1 MPSPTMTDNYRLMR
15 SLYSKASG
23 WATSESV
30 RAHEDEFR
38 QEYDRTR
45 MERDEHGA
53 LIPTGT
59 AWNRAARTLCKKYAE
74 EFSML
79 RTMRHAQLQVQH
91 DYVPAPRGG
100 FATGRHARVVPD
112 ADADAS

>member
-1 MPSPTMTDNYRLMR
+1 MPSPTMTENYRLMR
-15 SLYSKASG
+15 SLYSRASG
-23 WATSESV
+23 WATSEIV

-38 QEYDRTR
+38 QEYERTR
-45 MERDEHGA
+45 QERDANGG

-59 AWNRAARTLCKKYAE
+59 AWNRAARTICKKHQK
-74 EFSML
+74 EFEML
-79 RTMRHAQLQVQH
+79 RAMRHAQLQVQH
-91 DYVPAPRGG
+91 GYTPAPRGG